1 MEKTILH
8 LTCSK
13 STKYG
18 AGEHFFLE
26 TARQCRQLGYKT
38 VVQYQDRPRSSAYLQ
53 DLKDLDVDVVT
64 VTLKLN
70 PLKILKLIFD
80 AKPEIIHANFANSVL
95 LFEIAIIAR
104 LLRVKKLIDTEHNIS
119 TPIIRKYVL
128 SLYNSVICV
137 SNEIRNIMSYSGVKS
152 SNLSTLSLGAF
163 VDFANSAQLR
173 DKFRGEFRISAQD
186 KVLACI
192 AFDTPFKGLDILLK
206 SFRNVYGNCPD
217 VRLIIIGVDPET
229 SQLPALARDL
239 GIAHRV
245 HWAGIR
251 DEGWKVLTAAD
262 VYVQSSRSSEGAPL
276 AVMEA
281 MALKLPIVATRV
293 AAGEL
298 MSDGEAGVLCTPDDV
313 DSLTKAI
320 RDMLKQPE
328 AWKRM
333 GEAGYRRYMEMFQ
346 GEKVV
351 ETLIHDYYLA

>member
-8 LTCSK
+8 ITCSK

-38 VVQYQDRPRSSAYLQ
+38 VMQYQNQPRSCAYLHE
-53 DLKDLDVDVVT
+53 LKGLDVDVVT

-70 PLKILKLIFD
+70 PLKIFKLISN

-104 LLRVKKLIDTEHNIS
+104 LLRVTKLIDTEHNIS
-119 TPIIRKYVL
+119 SPIVRKYVL
-128 SLYNSVICV
+128 SLYDKVVCV
-137 SNEIRNIMSYSGVKS
+137 SDKIRNIMRYSGVKS
-152 SNLSTLSLGAF
+152 GKLSTLPLGAF
-163 VDFANSAQLR
+163 VDFANQAQLR
-173 DKFRGEFRISAQD
+173 DKFRREFRISGQD

-206 SFRNVYGNCPD
+206 SFQRVCCDCPD
-217 VRLIIIGVDPET
+217 VRLIIIGVDPER
-229 SQLPALARDL
+229 SQLPTLARDL

-298 MSDGEAGVLCTPDDV
+298 ISDGEAGVLCTPDDV

-328 AWKRM
+328 TWKRM
-333 GEAGYRRYMEMFQ
+333 GEVGYRRYMERFQ

-351 ETLIHDYYLA
+351 ETLIHNYYLA

>member
-1 MEKTILH
+1 MEKTVLYI
-8 LTCSK
+8 TCSE

-53 DLKDLDVDVVT
+53 DLRDLDVDVVT
-64 VTLKLN
+64 VSLKLN
-70 PLKILKLIFD
+70 PLKILKLIFN

-104 LLRVKKLIDTEHNIS
+104 LLRVKKLIDTEHCIS
-119 TPIIRKYVL
+119 SPIIRKYVL
-128 SLYNSVICV
+128 GLYNNVICV
-137 SNEIRNIMSYSGVKS
+137 SNEIRNMMSYSRAKG
-152 SNLSTLSLGAF
+152 SNLSTLYLGAF
-163 VDFANSAQLR
+163 VAFADSAQLR
-173 DKFRGEFRISAQD
+173 NKFRGEFRISAQD

-192 AFDTPFKGLDILLK
+192 AFDAPVKGLDILLK
-206 SFRNVYGNCPD
+206 SFQKVCGDCPD
-217 VRLIIIGVDPET
+217 VRLIIIGVDPEA

-262 VYVQSSRSSEGAPL
+262 VYVQSSRSEGGPI

-281 MALKLPIVATRV
+281 MALKLPIVATRLG
-293 AAGEL
+293 AGGEL
-298 MSDGEAGVLCTPDDV
+298 LADGEAGVLCTAGDV
-313 DSLTKAI
+313 DGLTKAI

-333 GEAGYRRYMEMFQ
+333 GEAGYRRYMEMLQ
-346 GEKVV
+346 GEKVA
-351 ETLIHDYYLA
+351 ETLVHDYYLA